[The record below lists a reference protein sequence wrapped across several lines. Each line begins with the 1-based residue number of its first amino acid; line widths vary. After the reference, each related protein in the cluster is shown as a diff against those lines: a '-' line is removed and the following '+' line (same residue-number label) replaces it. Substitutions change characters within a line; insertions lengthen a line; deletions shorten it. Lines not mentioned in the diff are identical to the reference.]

1 MVFAPTVSNGNEE
14 RRQEARAA
22 PASNTT
28 TAQTG
33 SGVPRRNTPSASVK
47 AMQKP
52 ETLTRPNN
60 TNSNSNTE
68 QRKQKQ
74 KQKRHRTPQLDRQK

>member
-1 MVFAPTVSNGNEE
+1 MLLET
-14 RRQEARAA
+14 
-22 PASNTT
+22 PAT
-28 TAQTG
+28 
-33 SGVPRRNTPSASVK
+33 PPSASVK

-60 TNSNSNTE
+60 TNSNSNTL
-68 QRKQKQ
+68 QR